1 MSNTT
6 LKWCLDK
13 TGNGVKNE
21 LDSKDENFDK
31 EENRV

>member
-1 MSNTT
+1 MSNST

-13 TGNGVKNE
+13 SGNGVKSE

-31 EENRV
+31 EANRV